1 MKNEQEYIPLQLRVK
16 KCQKHVDVTFSCKIN
31 QSTHGLKILILTKK
45 VAFSSIKNSIFL
57 RTHKLPYYQD
67 YQDKQASNMLNR
79 TSIIVLTA
87 FCTLKNIE
95 SFTFDRIRVSVITT
109 ALKERDPSHQDYY
122 DAEEAA
128 AWDAHDISDAGI
140 EAAMME
146 S

>member
-1 MKNEQEYIPLQLRVK
+1 
-16 KCQKHVDVTFSCKIN
+16 
-31 QSTHGLKILILTKK
+31 
-45 VAFSSIKNSIFL
+45 
-57 RTHKLPYYQD
+57 
-67 YQDKQASNMLNR
+67 MLNR

-95 SFTFDRIRVSVITT
+95 SFTFNRIRVSVITT